1 MLYNSQY
8 IQDKEAKRRAR
19 EEQLFRETYPA
30 LYATEQ
36 RRKAKEARTAAK
48 LVSSPKPQP
57 KKTPVVRPA
66 TKLVAKATKPVVDH
80 RKKAAAA
87 ATTTPV
93 PVRSTAP
100 VPKAATPLEIAQA
113 RITELTTK
121 LAVAQR
127 TIDEQHATIARL
139 QQATE
144 PTTKTL
150 DDATDSIPST
160 SMTLAPTLVADSA
173 AAQADTDAQS
183 SESKSPMALMQQ
195 AILQQAPSLH
205 RIPRTGNFL
214 HAPPL
219 LWTPDERVAA
229 IDTLVRAITAIETGQ
244 PMVHEPYLVL
254 APCPPGRRDVALE

>member
-1 MLYNSQY
+1 MLYNSQH

-19 EEQLFRETYPA
+19 EEQLFCETYPA

-48 LVSSPKPQP
+48 LVPSPKPQP
-57 KKTPVVRPA
+57 KKTPVTRPT
-66 TKLVAKATKPVVDH
+66 TKTTKPVIKTTKPVVDL

-87 ATTTPV
+87 ATTTPA

-113 RITELTTK
+113 RISELTTK
-121 LAVAQR
+121 LTAAQQ

-144 PTTKTL
+144 PKTTTTTL
-150 DDATDSIPST
+150 DDAADSIPST
-160 SMTLAPTLVADSA
+160 SMTPAPTLVADSA
-173 AAQADTDAQS
+173 AAQAVTDAQS

-195 AILQQAPSLH
+195 AMLQQAPSLH

-229 IDTLVRAITAIETGQ
+229 IDTL
-244 PMVHEPYLVL
+244 
-254 APCPPGRRDVALE
+254 